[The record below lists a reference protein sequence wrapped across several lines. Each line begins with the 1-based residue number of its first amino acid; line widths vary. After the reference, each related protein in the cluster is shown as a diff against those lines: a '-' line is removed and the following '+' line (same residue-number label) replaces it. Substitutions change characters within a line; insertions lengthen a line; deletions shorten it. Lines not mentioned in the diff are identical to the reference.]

1 MCGYVID
8 GGGWSPKPKSGE
20 EEKKMSTYDD
30 DEREKLSWSEI
41 DKRKDRSK
49 HVSGDKASYKKSKR
63 SEWAL
68 KQYRKE
74 AERLLMGKKGSDA
87 YKKARNAIHDRH
99 GTPKFNA
106 AVKSFVRE
114 YGLPDDWDTLFLLLD
129 YKDTFTVEEVLSRLM
144 DSYRE
149 RSLTEMQGFRAK
161 LEIMET
167 TIKDEKLKGVVE
179 TILHAL

>member
-1 MCGYVID
+1 MG
-8 GGGWSPKPKSGE
+8 
-20 EEKKMSTYDD
+20 TYDD
-30 DEREKLSWSEI
+30 EEKEKLSWSEI

-49 HVSGDKASYKKSKR
+49 HVSGEKASYKKSKR

-99 GTPKFNA
+99 GTSKFNA
-106 AVKSFVRE
+106 AAKAFVKE
-114 YGLPDDWDTLFLLLD
+114 YGLPDDWDTLFLFLD
-129 YKDTFTVEEVLSRLM
+129 YKDTDTVEEVLSRLRET
-144 DSYRE
+144 YRE

-161 LEIMET
+161 LEIMAT
-167 TIKDEKLKGVVE
+167 TTRDNKLRAAVE
-179 TILHAL
+179 AIFQAL

>member
-1 MCGYVID
+1 
-8 GGGWSPKPKSGE
+8 
-20 EEKKMSTYDD
+20 MSTYDE

-41 DKRKDRSK
+41 DKRRDRSR
-49 HVSGDKASYKKSKR
+49 HVSGEKPSYKKSKR

-74 AERLLMGKKGSDA
+74 AERLLMGKKGSEA

-129 YKDTFTVEEVLSRLM
+129 YRDADLVEEVLSRLM
-144 DSYRE
+144 ASYQE

-161 LEIMET
+161 LEIMEP
-167 TIKDEKLKGVVE
+167 TINDDRLRSAIEA
-179 TILHAL
+179 ILEQL

>member
-1 MCGYVID
+1 
-8 GGGWSPKPKSGE
+8 
-20 EEKKMSTYDD
+20 MSTYDE

-41 DKRKDRSK
+41 DKRKDSSK
-49 HVSGDKASYKKSKR
+49 HVSGEKASYKKSKR

-74 AERLLMGKKGSDA
+74 AEKLLMGKKGTDA

-106 AVKSFVRE
+106 AVKSFIRE
-114 YGLPDDWDTLFLLLD
+114 YGLPDGWDTLFLLLD
-129 YKDTFTVEEVLSRLM
+129 YKDTATVGDVLLRLM
-144 DSYRE
+144 GSYRE

-167 TIKDEKLKGVVE
+167 TTKDEKLREAVE
-179 TILHAL
+179 TILQEL

>member
-1 MCGYVID
+1 M
-8 GGGWSPKPKSGE
+8 SP
-20 EEKKMSTYDD
+20 YDE

-41 DKRKDRSK
+41 DKRRDRST
-49 HVSGDKASYKKSKR
+49 HVSGEKASYKKSKR

-74 AERLLMGKKGSDA
+74 AEKLLMGKKGTDA

-106 AVKSFVRE
+106 AVKSFIKE
-114 YGLPDDWDTLFLLLD
+114 YGLPDDWDTLFLFLD
-129 YKDTFTVEEVLSRLM
+129 YKDTVTVEEVLSRLM
-144 DSYRE
+144 GSYQE

-161 LEIMET
+161 LEIMEPT
-167 TIKDEKLKGVVE
+167 VKDENLKDVIE
-179 TILHAL
+179 AILEEL